1 LVTITNIAVTSEYVY
16 GMTPGQTTWWQVI
29 DHDSFG
35 SATSNQHQVN
45 QPATAVLTYTMPT
58 PTSAQFSW
66 TNNANYGGLVA
77 FSSYQLME
85 SVNGGS
91 WSTATTITVESTR
104 TYTLKRPFPGDGLFV
119 LSEDHGPMQC
129 MRRKPLPLGVQ
140 LQYRHVRNADSPE
153 CRR

>member
-1 LVTITNIAVTSEYVY
+1 
-16 GMTPGQTTWWQVI
+16 MTPGQTTWWQVI

-35 SATSNQHQVN
+35 SATSNQYQVN
-45 QPATAVLTYTMPT
+45 QPVLAVLTYTMPT

-104 TYTLKRPFPGDGLFV
+104 TYTLNGLSPGTGYSFYLRTTD
-119 LSEDHGPMQC
+119 QC
-129 MRRKPLPLGVQ
+129 
-140 LQYRHVRNADSPE
+140 NACGGDPY
-153 CRR
+153 